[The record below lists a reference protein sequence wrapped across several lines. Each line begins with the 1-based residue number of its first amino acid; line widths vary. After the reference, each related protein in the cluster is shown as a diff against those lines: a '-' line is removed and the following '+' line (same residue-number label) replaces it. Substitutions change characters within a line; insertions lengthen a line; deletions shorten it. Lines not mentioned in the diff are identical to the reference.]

1 MFSKFAGDIK
11 WGAEVGMPEGCAA
24 IQRDLDMLEKWADR
38 NLMKG

>member
-11 WGAEVGMPEGCAA
+11 WGVEVDMPEHCSA
-24 IQRDLDMLEKWADR
+24 RELDMLEKWADR